1 MPVNLVHHI
10 SISRAYKGLVMVV
23 FLVMAAAT
31 VASDWQPLKND
42 NLHDPD
48 NPALQYL
55 QNPGDALGRLPGD
68 SAGNKVDWIRALENG
83 YIRPR
88 SELKK
93 DTPVRTLETDILLN
107 KTGSIPR
114 VRFPHKAHTQWLD
127 CDNCHEGI
135 FKSKAG
141 ATPITMGKI
150 LEGEYCGVCHGAVA
164 FPLTECNRCHSV
176 PWQSQEFPVA
186 GTR

>member
-1 MPVNLVHHI
+1 MNAVSAGYRCRVAVLVLFLH
-10 SISRAYKGLVMVV
+10 AGLC
-23 FLVMAAAT
+23 
-31 VASDWQPLKND
+31 VASDWNPLD
-42 NLHDPD
+42 SDQLHDPD

-55 QNPGDALGRLPGD
+55 QSPGDALSRLPGD
-68 SAGNKVDWIRALENG
+68 SAGNKVDWIKALENG

-88 SELKK
+88 SQLNKNA
-93 DTPVRTLETDILLN
+93 PVRILETDIILN

-114 VRFPHKAHTQWLD
+114 VRFPHKQHTQWLD
-127 CDNCHEGI
+127 CENCHEKI

-176 PWQSQEFPVA
+176 PWETGSSPTA
-186 GTR
+186 GVP